1 MHASSSSSS
10 KRRSFFGGS
19 LSKSPLSALTPAND
33 CRDRDPSRERHSPN
47 ALQKRRRPSS
57 FIDGLGLGSAFGSD
71 SLLAP
76 DSPAHSPAK
85 SPASDS
91 RGPRLRH
98 SARISS
104 WVSAR
109 SGSDDPEDDAVL
121 SALSSKTPSVNWGE
135 FNDVGLHSRK
145 IILHGEVQTSSTL
158 FRRKKEYLVLTET
171 HVVRFKNQQK
181 AAETFGEIFAPLHR
195 SSSLKQ
201 RHHSNPSIGSIQEF
215 QSFVSDHS
223 GERHIGTP
231 LKQII
236 AVYQLVDDRPYFA
249 FEICYL
255 EEDSN
260 HDFSMTLQFGSPE
273 DMKTW
278 LAAVRSAAYQ
288 IKTQDE
294 SHISHQNVRLAA
306 RVVEREGDYDPNAFS
321 LFKVVQRPTGRT
333 GSASSS
339 TDDLTKIAS
348 TVCFLAVGIHKVH
361 MIPVFKSRQRASS
374 PNLLSY
380 PSEVSF
386 GILTLTSVR
395 LSESDDTFELV
406 FRVPLQKPKV
416 LLMASLAAK
425 EISVRLH
432 HVEHYLRPEWEPR
445 PYIFLVPDAAK
456 KEILNTATFEKID
469 EASLD
474 RTLCAYCIA
483 YNVTP
488 QVIRYQI
495 TYPQDDWPRFELLP
509 PDDRR
514 RPGYTPMELLA
525 VMRALRYNES
535 FGTISFAGIQLDA
548 LNELHDRY
556 GTDHVCFKT
565 KRGTPINL
573 SLDELS
579 NSCLLVQEIRALAV
593 TSRKLRRMDFNACI
607 KRKPFHY
614 VDEGKAK
621 DVGCGIV
628 EALFPLCKYQTTNV
642 DWIVLSDI
650 QLGETDLDYL
660 IAAAAEKDCHLR
672 GLELS
677 RCGLDERKMSLVL
690 DALRSQENTLEAIDI
705 SRNPAR
711 LLPAIFEPQLSV
723 FGYIR
728 ILNLANAAHTAGP
741 DPLLTAD
748 TLLAWR
754 LQSLNISGT
763 FLNNET
769 IEAITIYLKSSQS
782 ESLRELRL
790 DNTGLS
796 GRQIARVM
804 RSMTRR
810 PGVAREMHLDISQ
823 NRIELFHDEFTSA
836 IADGAA
842 PAHLTIALIDYEEE
856 HSFTQLVLAIA
867 VNNTIR
873 HLDIT
878 KVSLP
883 HDASDRT
890 CQALE
895 KMFAENHTLIS
906 IDMSGEDSKLEVARL
921 GVGINHALCG
931 LKRNKTL
938 RVLYIRN
945 QGLGL
950 QGASTLADVLKVND
964 SLVEVHCENNAIP
977 LQGFTDLV
985 NSLHHNKTL
994 QWLPAMQ
1001 DGREGALRQTEMT
1014 VKNMRAEVR
1023 AQQQSKTTS
1032 IRNRVAFKIG
1042 KAPEPRAS
1050 PTQMSEQD
1058 VRAAVR
1064 LVEESWDR
1072 QAHRLSLYLQR
1083 NMNAAAGLP
1092 TSTDVEEEH
1101 LERPKNLTRGSPSQS
1116 DDAREREVPAV
1127 QRGLI
1132 ESDLTNGTRPSTATT
1147 ATTSTTVTL
1156 RCPDPPRTPS
1166 SSERPH
1172 LTISHDQ
1179 QMGSSTSSDGGE
1191 GLGLDT
1197 DAFLAALAEQL
1208 DISREDAQTLLDAD
1222 AADRLAQLSPVGS
1235 MSPVSPVS
1243 RSQIPFR
1250 IVES

>member
-1 MHASSSSSS
+1 MHAPSSSSS

-19 LSKSPLSALTPAND
+19 LSKNPLSALTPAND
-33 CRDRDPSRERHSPN
+33 YRDRDQSRERQSPN

-57 FIDGLGLGSAFGSD
+57 FIDGLGLGSAF
-71 SLLAP
+71 
-76 DSPAHSPAK
+76 
-85 SPASDS
+85 
-91 RGPRLRH
+91 
-98 SARISS
+98 
-104 WVSAR
+104 
-109 SGSDDPEDDAVL
+109 DDAVL
-121 SALSSKTPSVNWGE
+121 SALSSKAPSVNWGE
-135 FNDVGLHSRK
+135 SNDVGLHSRK

-171 HVVRFKNQQK
+171 HIVRFKNQQK
-181 AAETFGEIFAPLHR
+181 AAETFGETFAPLHR

-223 GERHIGTP
+223 GERNIGTP

-255 EEDSN
+255 DEDSN

-278 LAAVRSAAYQ
+278 LAAVRSTANQA
-288 IKTQDE
+288 KALDE
-294 SHISHQNVRLAA
+294 RHISHQNVRLAA
-306 RVVEREGDYDPNAFS
+306 RVVEREGDYDPNSFS
-321 LFKVVQRPTGRT
+321 LA

-348 TVCFLAVGIHKVH
+348 TVCFLAIGIHKVH
-361 MIPVFKSRQRASS
+361 MIPVFKSRQRASI
-374 PNLLSY
+374 
-380 PSEVSF
+380 SF
-386 GILTLTSVR
+386 GILTLTS
-395 LSESDDTFELV
+395 LV
-406 FRVPLQKPKV
+406 FRMPLQKPKV

-425 EISVRLH
+425 DIAVRLH
-432 HVEHYLRPEWEPR
+432 HVEHHLRPEWEPR

-456 KEILNTATFEKID
+456 EEILNSTTFENID
-469 EASLD
+469 ETSLD

-483 YNVTP
+483 YNIPP
-488 QVIRYQI
+488 QVIRYQV

-548 LNELHDRY
+548 LNELHDRH
-556 GTDHVCFKT
+556 GTDHV
-565 KRGTPINL
+565 L
-573 SLDELS
+573 EELGS
-579 NSCLLVQEIRALAV
+579 SCL
-593 TSRKLRRMDFNACI
+593 KLRRMDFDACI
-607 KRKPFHY
+607 KRKPSHY

-642 DWIVLSDI
+642 DWIVLSNI

-754 LQSLNISGT
+754 LQSLNLSGT
-763 FLNNET
+763 ALNNET
-769 IEAITIYLKSSQS
+769 VEAIIVYLKSSQS

-790 DNTGLS
+790 DNTCLT

-804 RSMTRR
+804 RSMSRR

-836 IADGAA
+836 IADGTA

-867 VNNTIR
+867 ANNTIR

-883 HDASDRT
+883 HDASDQT

-985 NSLHHNKTL
+985 NSLHHNTTL
-994 QWLPAMQ
+994 QWLPAMP
-1001 DGREGALRQTEMT
+1001 DGRELALRQTEMT
-1014 VKNMRAEVR
+1014 VKNMRAEAR

-1032 IRNRVAFKIG
+1032 IRNRVAFKMG
-1042 KAPEPRAS
+1042 KSPEPRAS

-1072 QAHRLSLYLQR
+1072 QAHRLSVYLQR
-1083 NMNAAAGLP
+1083 NMNIAAGLP
-1092 TSTDVEEEH
+1092 ASTDGEEESPENAVI
-1101 LERPKNLTRGSPSQS
+1101 LGTSAIDRRPQ
-1116 DDAREREVPAV
+1116 
-1127 QRGLI
+1127 
-1132 ESDLTNGTRPSTATT
+1132 
-1147 ATTSTTVTL
+1147 
-1156 RCPDPPRTPS
+1156 
-1166 SSERPH
+1166 
-1172 LTISHDQ
+1172 
-1179 QMGSSTSSDGGE
+1179 
-1191 GLGLDT
+1191 
-1197 DAFLAALAEQL
+1197 
-1208 DISREDAQTLLDAD
+1208 
-1222 AADRLAQLSPVGS
+1222 
-1235 MSPVSPVS
+1235 
-1243 RSQIPFR
+1243 
-1250 IVES
+1250 